1 MATWRRRAL
10 ELFPQW
16 RRELNDPEF
25 SIYMLYFELLS
36 LARDAHKEADEP
48 ELLKIYGFAKWCFEQ
63 KNGELRNAT
72 GVAFYEHLFDNWSLR
87 HDVAKWITPEI
98 LRNCWCLWEAR
109 LESAQIVELREVFA
123 ERDRI
128 RTRKRPH

>member
-1 MATWRRRAL
+1 MAAWRRRAL
-10 ELFPQW
+10 ETFPQF

-25 SIYMLYFELLS
+25 SIYMLYFELVPLV
-36 LARDAHKEADEP
+36 LEAHKEADER

-63 KNGELRNAT
+63 KNGELMNAT

-98 LRNCWCLWEAR
+98 LRSCWCLWELR
-109 LESAQIVELREVFA
+109 LEPEQLVELREVFA
-123 ERDRI
+123 ERDRV
-128 RTRKRPH
+128 RARKRPH